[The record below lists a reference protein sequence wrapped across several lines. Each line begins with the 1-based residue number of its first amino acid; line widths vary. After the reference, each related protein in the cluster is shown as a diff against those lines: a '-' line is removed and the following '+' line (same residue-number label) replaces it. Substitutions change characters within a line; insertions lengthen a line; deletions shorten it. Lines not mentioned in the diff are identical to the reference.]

1 MVGKNVQVS
10 TADLDAPATVPRA
23 YAAPAAGAGNHA
35 ESQLAEVLAGV
46 IRVEHVPLD
55 SHFFDDLS
63 ADSLLMAQFCARVR
77 KREDLPSV
85 SMKDIYRY
93 PTIRSL
99 ASALAGPA
107 PAPGPAESPAPA
119 PAPPSEAV
127 VPARSGTPQYVLC
140 GALQLLI
147 FLGYTCLTALVIARG
162 YDWIAG
168 GADLPDKYLR
178 AVAFG
183 SAVFAA
189 ICVLPI
195 LAKWLLVGRWKAQR
209 IRIWSPGYL
218 RFWLVRTLVQMN
230 PLVLF
235 AGSPLYVLYLKALG
249 AKIGRD
255 VTVLSK
261 HLPVCADLLTV
272 GDGTVIRKDAY
283 ATCYRAEAGWI
294 RTGPVTLGR
303 DVYISEATVL
313 DINTSL
319 GDGAQLGHASSLH
332 EGQAVP
338 AGERWHGSPAQ
349 PTDTDFRTVGVTAL
363 PLRRKVSYSV
373 TQLLTMLFVYVP
385 LTIGGVDLLLAE
397 APQLTAFLSDRPPSV
412 TSWAFYR
419 DALIASFVLFFG
431 SLVLGLFLVCT
442 VPRLLHLLVKPD
454 RVYPLYGF
462 HYSVHRAIARLSNN
476 RFFLRLFGDS
486 SYIVHYL
493 RGLSYDLSE
502 VEQTGS
508 NFGTEVKHES
518 PCLSSIG
525 TGTMVADGLSLLNA
539 EYSSTSFRLTRV
551 TIGPHNFLGNQVTY
565 PARGR
570 TGNNCLLATK
580 VMVPIDGP
588 VREGVGLLGSPSF
601 EIPRT
606 VERDTSF
613 DHLRDGDAFRR
624 RLRAKNRHNLVTLGS
639 FLLARWIH
647 TFGVLAVGW
656 AMVAL
661 YATWGAVAIALAT
674 LLTLVFSV
682 LYTGLLERAS
692 TRFRRQVPRLCS
704 IYHPHFWQHE
714 RFWKHQAIELKLL
727 NGTPFKGLFWRLLGV
742 RVGRRLFDDGARMP
756 ERTLVTIGDDCT
768 LNVGT
773 VIQCHSQEDGTFK
786 SDYSTLGN
794 GCTLGTG
801 TLVHYGTTLGDGV
814 TLAPDSFLMKGE
826 EVPAHARWGGNPAH
840 EM

>member
-1 MVGKNVQVS
+1 MDV
-10 TADLDAPATVPRA
+10 PATVPRA
-23 YAAPAAGAGNHA
+23 YAAPAAGT

-46 IRVEHVPLD
+46 VRVEHVPLD
-55 SHFFDDLS
+55 SHFFDDLN

-99 ASALAGPA
+99 ASGLAEPA
-107 PAPGPAESPAPA
+107 AGPAPGPAESPAPA
-119 PAPPSEAV
+119 PVPPSEAV
-127 VPARSGTPQYVLC
+127 VPARAGTAQYVLC

-147 FLGYTCLTALVIARG
+147 FLGYTCLTAVVIARG
-162 YDWIAG
+162 YDWVAAG
-168 GADLPDKYLR
+168 PGLLDKYLR
-178 AVAFG
+178 TVAFG
-183 SAVFAA
+183 GAVFTAL
-189 ICVLPI
+189 CVLPI

-209 IRIWSPGYL
+209 IPIWSLAYL
-218 RFWLVRTLVQMN
+218 RFWLVRTLIQMN

-235 AGSPLYVLYLKALG
+235 AGSPLYVLYLRALG

-261 HLPVCADLLTV
+261 HLPVCTDLLTV

-294 RTGPVTLGR
+294 RTGPVTLGK

-313 DINTSL
+313 DIDTSL

-332 EGQAVP
+332 AGQSVP

-349 PTDTDFRTVGVTAL
+349 RTTTDFRTVGATDL
-363 PLRRKVSYSV
+363 PLRRKVTYSV

-385 LTIGGVDLLLAE
+385 LVIGGADLLLAE
-397 APQLTAFLSDRPPSV
+397 APQLTAFLSAQPPSV
-412 TSWAFYR
+412 TSWVFYR
-419 DALIASFVLFFG
+419 DALIVSFVLFFG
-431 SLVLGLFLVCT
+431 SLIVGLLFVCT

-476 RFFLRLFGDS
+476 KHFLRLFGDS

-493 RGLSYDLSE
+493 RGLSYDLGE

-518 PCLSSIG
+518 PRLSSIG

-539 EYSSTSFRLTRV
+539 EYSSTAFRLTRV

-613 DHLRDGDAFRR
+613 DHLRDGEAFRR
-624 RLRAKNRHNLVTLGS
+624 RLRAKNKHNLVTLGS
-639 FLLARWIH
+639 FLLARWIY
-647 TFGVLAVGW
+647 TFGVLTVGW
-656 AMVAL
+656 ATVTL
-661 YATWGAVAIALAT
+661 YSSWGAAAIALAT

-692 TRFRRQVPRLCS
+692 QRFRRLVPRLCS

-714 RFWKHQAIELKLL
+714 RFWKHQAIELRLL

-742 RVGRRLFDDGARMP
+742 RLGRRLYDDGARMP

-768 LNVGT
+768 LNVGS

-786 SDYSTLGN
+786 SDHTTLGN

-801 TLVHYGTTLGDGV
+801 TLVHYGVTLGDGV

>member
-10 TADLDAPATVPRA
+10 TADLDAPATVPRV
-23 YAAPAAGAGNHA
+23 YAAPSAGTEG
-35 ESQLAEVLAGV
+35 QLAEVLAGV
-46 IRVEHVPLD
+46 VHVDHVPLD

-77 KREDLPSV
+77 KRPDLPSV

-99 ASALAGPA
+99 ASALAEPA
-107 PAPGPAESPAPA
+107 PAPVTGGPPVPSPT
-119 PAPPSEAV
+119 PPSEAV
-127 VPARSGTPQYVLC
+127 APARAGTPQYVLC

-147 FLGYTCLTALVIARG
+147 FLGYTYLTALVIARG
-162 YDWIAG
+162 YDWIAA
-168 GADLPDKYLR
+168 GAGLLDGYLR

-183 SAVFAA
+183 GAVFVAV
-189 ICVLPI
+189 CVLPI
-195 LAKWLLVGRWKAQR
+195 LAKWLLIGRWTAQR
-209 IRIWSPGYL
+209 IRIWSPAYL
-218 RFWLVRTLVQMN
+218 RFWLVRTLVQTN

-261 HLPVCADLLTV
+261 HVPVCTDLLSV

-283 ATCYRAEAGWI
+283 LSCYRAEAGWI
-294 RTGPVTLGR
+294 RTGPVTLGK

-313 DINTSL
+313 DIETSL

-332 EGQAVP
+332 AGQAVP
-338 AGERWHGSPAQ
+338 AGERWHGTPGQ
-349 PTDTDFRTVGVTAL
+349 PTGTDFRTVGPADL
-363 PLRRKVSYSV
+363 PTRRKVVYSV
-373 TQLLTMLFVYVP
+373 TQLLTVLIVYVP
-385 LTIGGVDLLLAE
+385 LVIGGVDLLLAE
-397 APQLTAFLSDRPPSV
+397 APQLTAFLSEQPPPV

-419 DALIASFVLFFG
+419 DALAASFVLFFG
-431 SLVLGLFLVCT
+431 SLLLGLLLVCT

-476 RFFLRLFGDS
+476 KFFLRLFGDS

-508 NFGTEVKHES
+508 NFGTDVKHES
-518 PCLSSIG
+518 PYLSSIG
-525 TGTMVADGLSLLNA
+525 TGTMVADGLSLMNA
-539 EYSSTSFRLTRV
+539 DYSSTSFRVTRV

-565 PARGR
+565 PSRGR
-570 TGNNCLLATK
+570 TGDNCLLATK
-580 VMVPIDGP
+580 VMVPVDGP

-639 FLLARWIH
+639 FLLARWIY

-656 AMVAL
+656 SAVEL
-661 YATWGAVAIALAT
+661 YSSWGAAAIALAT

-714 RFWKHQAIELKLL
+714 RFWKHQAMELRLL

-742 RVGRRLFDDGARMP
+742 RLGRRLFDDGARMP

-768 LNVGT
+768 LNVSS

-786 SDYSTLGN
+786 SDHSTLGN

-801 TLVHYGTTLGDGV
+801 TLVHYGVTLGDGA

>member
-1 MVGKNVQVS
+1 MGKNVQVS
-10 TADLDAPATVPRA
+10 TADLADLDVPATVTRA
-23 YAAPAAGAGNHA
+23 YAAPAAGI
-35 ESQLAEVLAGV
+35 ESHLAEVLAGV
-46 IRVEHVPLD
+46 VRAEHVPLD

-77 KREDLPSV
+77 KHPDLPSV

-99 ASALAGPA
+99 ASALAEPA
-107 PAPGPAESPAPA
+107 PTPGTAESPAPA
-119 PAPPSEAV
+119 RVPPSETVA
-127 VPARSGTPQYVLC
+127 PARAGTAQYVLC

-147 FLGYTCLTALVIARG
+147 FLGYTYLTALVIARG

-168 GADLPDKYLR
+168 GATLLDGYLR

-183 SAVFAA
+183 GAVFAA

-209 IRIWSPGYL
+209 IRIWSPAYL

-230 PLVLF
+230 PLILF

-261 HLPVCADLLTV
+261 HVPVCTDLLTV

-283 ATCYRAEAGWI
+283 VTCYRAEAGWI
-294 RTGPVTLGR
+294 RTGPVTLGK
-303 DVYISEATVL
+303 DVYVSEATVL
-313 DINTSL
+313 DIDTSL

-332 EGQAVP
+332 AGQAVP

-349 PTDTDFRTVGVTAL
+349 PAGTDFRTIGSADL
-363 PLRRKVSYSV
+363 PMRRKVAYSV
-373 TQLLTMLFVYVP
+373 TQLLTMLFVYLP
-385 LTIGGVDLLLAE
+385 LVVGGLDLLLAE
-397 APQLTAFLSDRPPSV
+397 APQLTAFLSEQPSSV

-419 DALIASFVLFFG
+419 DALAVSFVLFFG
-431 SLVLGLFLVCT
+431 SLILGLLLVCT
-442 VPRLLHLLVKPD
+442 VPRLLHLLVKSD

-476 RFFLRLFGDS
+476 KFFLRLFGDS

-493 RGLSYDLSE
+493 RGLSYDMPE

-508 NFGTEVKHES
+508 NFGTDVKHES
-518 PCLSSIG
+518 PVLSTIG

-570 TGNNCLLATK
+570 TGDNCLLATK

-639 FLLARWIH
+639 FLLARWTY

-656 AMVAL
+656 ATVAL
-661 YATWGAVAIALAT
+661 YSSWGAAAIALAT

-682 LYTGLLERAS
+682 LYTGLLERVS
-692 TRFRRQVPRLCS
+692 TRFRRLVPRLCS

-714 RFWKHQAIELKLL
+714 RFWKHQAMELRLL

-742 RVGRRLFDDGARMP
+742 RLGRRLFDDGARMP

-768 LNVGT
+768 LNVGS

-786 SDYSTLGN
+786 SDHTTLGN

-801 TLVHYGTTLGDGV
+801 TLVHYGVTLGDGV